1 MKRAE
6 VKQLIK
12 ENLYCAAVEE
22 GRQQLDSGKS
32 YVGEELTIEHLS
44 QISERNER
52 NVWAY
57 LLSLPL
63 REMKKKIAELKENF
77 GDDVFVEF
85 RRLKADND
93 RRIWELRERQR
104 GVQ

>member
-1 MKRAE
+1 MKRAA

-12 ENLYCAAVEE
+12 ENLYCSSVE
-22 GRQQLDSGKS
+22 GQRQLDSGKDLLG
-32 YVGEELTIEHLS
+32 VDLTIESLS

-63 REMKKKIAELKENF
+63 REMKKKFAELKENF